1 MTLASPVRP
10 DPAAGVA
17 SYYDANTRSFYL
29 DRWHPEDIH
38 FGLWGPSDEARDHFA
53 AVKRMTTALVDP
65 AVVLDGEF
73 VVDAGC
79 GVGGAALDVAAS
91 TGARVLG
98 LTISPVQ
105 VEIATR
111 RAFEAGLA
119 QKARFE
125 VADCSSELP
134 CGDASVDVVLTI
146 EAACHFVDKRRFLA
160 ECRRVLKPGGRLVG
174 SDWMRADTCDDEAAQ
189 ALLDPVCEAWRLAG
203 LESPAGWMGMLEEAG
218 FRVDECEDF
227 GAAVQPNI
235 RFLARGRL
243 DLHLEVANRSRDAET
258 AALWTAQYDSL
269 IRAWSEGAFTVGRW
283 SARCAR

>member
-1 MTLASPVRP
+1 MALPVRS

-17 SYYDANTRSFYL
+17 SYYDANTRPFYL
-29 DRWHPEDIH
+29 ERWHPEDIH
-38 FGLWGPSDEARDHFA
+38 FGLWGPPDDTRDHFA
-53 AVKRMTTALVDP
+53 AVKRMTEVLVAP
-65 AVVLDGEF
+65 ASIGDGEF

-79 GVGGAALDVAAS
+79 GVGGAAIDVAAS

-111 RAFEAGLA
+111 RALDAGVA
-119 QKARFE
+119 DQARFE
-125 VADCSSELP
+125 KADCSDALP
-134 CGDASVDVVLTI
+134 CDDASVDAVLTI
-146 EAACHFVDKRRFLA
+146 EAACHFADKRRFLA

-174 SDWMRADTCDDEAAQ
+174 SDWMQADACKDETAT
-189 ALLDPVCEAWRLAG
+189 ALLDPVCAAWRLAG
-203 LESPAGWMGMLEEAG
+203 LESPAAWKGMLEEAG
-218 FRVDECEDF
+218 FRVDDCEDL

-243 DLHLEVANRSRDAET
+243 DLQLEVANRSRDAET

-269 IRAWSEGAFTVGRW
+269 IRAWSEGAFTIGRW
-283 SARCAR
+283 SARCT